1 MISAVS
7 DRISISQPGMQ
18 DFIETLLQST
28 KISRFAANI
37 QFDIDEDP
45 FYTEFPD
52 FNNPPGM
59 RQIVR
64 YVVAMLP
71 PEKTFSNSVQ
81 RFVNSRKGKQ
91 ECSIDIS
98 MTGEIMDDCN
108 GLLDLCY
115 NTETPTLEG
124 YASEGAY
131 DNAALEKRPSIRA
144 PNRTQDRIEYTLFED
159 NIVKLVRDMART

>member
-1 MISAVS
+1 MGESEVLMISLVS

-52 FNNPPGM
+52 FDNPPGM
-59 RQIVR
+59 RRIVR

-71 PEKTFSNSVQ
+71 PEKTFSYSIQ

-91 ECSIDIS
+91 ECSINIS
-98 MTGEIMDDCN
+98 MTGGIMGDCN
-108 GLLDLCY
+108 GLLDLSI
-115 NTETPTLEG
+115 TP
-124 YASEGAY
+124 
-131 DNAALEKRPSIRA
+131 KRQRS
-144 PNRTQDRIEYTLFED
+144 
-159 NIVKLVRDMART
+159 RDMRVKVPTTMQPRRSGLAFERRTTLKTGSSTLCSRTIS